1 MGCAAKECQELS
13 ECNAGLQQ
21 EIIKLKATLASKNKT
36 IHELQERIVIL
47 RYHKHGKKTET
58 LSAIQP
64 QLPMFDDAADE
75 VTESVETVD
84 AETEQ
89 VTYTRKKRKTKG
101 RNVDTSSLPRE
112 VIVHD
117 LSEAEKTCGC
127 GKCLTKIGE
136 DRSECLEFIP
146 AVIKV
151 VEHVRIK
158 YTCRDCESIK
168 MGPKPEKAL
177 AKSMAGNS
185 LIVDILIKKYAH
197 HLPLYRQS
205 KILSKLDIDI
215 PDNTMGNW
223 VMSAAKILAPIGE
236 ALCAELPKVRLL
248 QVDETPVQVIKPNKK
263 GYMWV
268 YQSLDPGNKFIFFEF
283 SLSRSGDVPK
293 NRLID
298 FSGIMQTDGYS
309 GYNYFRKCKEV
320 INLGCWD
327 HARRK
332 FVEAVKVAN
341 SNANGLAGKFI
352 KLMGLLYKVE
362 AEHKESSIDER
373 YAARQ
378 EKSVP
383 ALNEIFELAKSSRA
397 LPQSLLGKAIG
408 YLLNNEPELREYANH
423 GDTQMTNILTENQI
437 RPFAIGR
444 KNWLFVGTVKSANRS
459 ALIYSII
466 QSCELSG
473 INPRKYL
480 TYIFKI
486 IHKIRRGEIDA
497 RSILPQFI
505 DKSLL

>member
-1 MGCAAKECQELS
+1 MGCTTKQYQKLS
-13 ECNAGLQQ
+13 ECNANLQQ
-21 EIIKLKATLASKNKT
+21 EIMVLKSMLASKIKT
-36 IHELQERIVIL
+36 IHELQEKIVLL
-47 RYHKHGKKTET
+47 RYHQYGRKTEA
-58 LSAIQP
+58 LSGLP
-64 QLPMFDDAADE
+64 RQLSLFDDAADDI
-75 VTESVETVD
+75 TEQVEAID
-84 AETEQ
+84 AKTEQ

-101 RNVDTSSLPRE
+101 RKIDTSHLPRE
-112 VIVHD
+112 VVMHD
-117 LSEAEKTCGC
+117 LSEEEKKCGC

-158 YTCRDCESIK
+158 YTCRNCESIK
-168 MGPKPEKAL
+168 MGPKPVKAL

-205 KILSKLDIDI
+205 KILAKLDIDI

-223 VMSAAKILAPIGE
+223 VMNAATLLAPLGE
-236 ALCAELPKVRLL
+236 ALCAELPNVRLL
-248 QVDETPVQVIKPNKK
+248 QVDETTVQVIKPHKK

-283 SLSRSGDVPK
+283 SLGRSGDVPK
-293 NRLID
+293 KRLLD

-309 GYNYFRKCKEV
+309 GYNHFRDSKEV
-320 INLGCWD
+320 TTLGCWD

-332 FVEAVKVAN
+332 FIDAVKVAN
-341 SNANGLAGKFI
+341 NNANGLAGQFI
-352 KLMGLLYKVE
+352 KLMGKLYKVE
-362 AEHKESSIDER
+362 AEHKESITNER

-378 EKSVP
+378 QLSVP
-383 ALNEIFELAKSSRA
+383 ILNDIFALAKRSNA
-397 LPQSLLGKAIG
+397 LPKSLLGKAIG
-408 YLLNNEPELREYANH
+408 YLLNNEPDLKAYANY
-423 GDTQMTNILTENQI
+423 GDTQLTNILTENQI

-444 KNWLFVGTVKSANRS
+444 RNWLFVGTESSANKSA
-459 ALIYSII
+459 LVYSLI
-466 QSCELSG
+466 QSCELNS

-480 TYIFKI
+480 SYIFKI
-486 IHKIRRGEIDA
+486 IHDIRCGKVDV